1 MEEQTENGS
10 SYVIVRDGPFYKIK
24 HNTRWVGGSFTEIFR
39 AQRWID
45 AQLQRAEEKEF
56 KKELKQILK
65 EPDLKK
71 RTRKYNKLCQTKK
84 SS

>member
-1 MEEQTENGS
+1 MEEQTENRS
-10 SYVIVRDGPFYKIK
+10 SYVIVRDGPFWKIK
-24 HNTRWVGGSFTEIFR
+24 HSTRWVGGNFTEPSK

-45 AQLQRAEEKEF
+45 AQLFIKDEKEF
-56 KKELKQILK
+56 KKELKEILK